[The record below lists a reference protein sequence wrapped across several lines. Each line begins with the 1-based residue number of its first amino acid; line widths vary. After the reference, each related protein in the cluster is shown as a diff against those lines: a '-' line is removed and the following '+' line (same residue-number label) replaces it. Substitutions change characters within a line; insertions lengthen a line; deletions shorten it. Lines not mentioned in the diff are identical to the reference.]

1 MAVTEDS
8 VLPQYN
14 SITLILPVLLIVLVF
29 VYCLP
34 YAA

>member
-8 VLPQYN
+8 VFPHY
-14 SITLILPVLLIVLVF
+14 SSVTLILPVLLLVLIL

-34 YAA
+34 YSA